1 MINAKEVEEAYD
13 LLKPVVTKTPLQLD
27 PYLSNKY
34 QANIYLKEE
43 NLQKVRSFKLRG
55 AYYSISKLS
64 ADQRSKGVVCAS
76 AGNHAQG
83 VAFAA
88 NQLNISAT
96 IFMPVTTP
104 NQKVS
109 QVKFFG
115 GHHVMI
121 RLIGDTFDESAKA
134 AKNFRKITENHS

>member
-1 MINAKEVEEAYD
+1 MISAKEVEDAYD
-13 LLKPVVTKTPLQLD
+13 LLKAVVTKTPLQLD

-64 ADQRSKGVVCAS
+64 DEQRSKGVVCAS

-104 NQKVS
+104 NQK
-109 QVKFFG
+109 
-115 GHHVMI
+115 
-121 RLIGDTFDESAKA
+121 
-134 AKNFRKITENHS
+134 NFTS